1 MAVVQPPA
9 SGTTTAPPWQ
19 VLGSLLHELPGLVSD
34 RVYLLSLEIK
44 RAGIATAHIVAL
56 TLGAAILLATA
67 WLALWAGVIVGLMQN
82 GVHWA
87 WVFGGVLLVNG
98 GAAAWALLRVKQ
110 LAPLLGLPATL
121 RHLTLAREPAPPPSS
136 AGAASLAAAPTS
148 VGQNGAF
155 AGASATPTARS
166 SEALATFV
174 TGAHG

>member
-34 RVYLLSLEIK
+34 RVHLLSLEIK

-121 RHLTLAREPAPPPSS
+121 RHLTLAREPAPPSS
-136 AGAASLAAAPTS
+136 AGAASLAAAPTP

-155 AGASATPTARS
+155 AGASATATARS

>member
-34 RVYLLSLEIK
+34 RVHLLSLEIK

-82 GVHWA
+82 GVHWT

-110 LAPLLGLPATL
+110 FAPLLGLPATL
-121 RHLTLAREPAPPPSS
+121 RHLTLAREPAPPSS
-136 AGAASLAAAPTS
+136 AGAASLAAAPAA

-155 AGASATPTARS
+155 AGASATATARS
-166 SEALATFV
+166 SEASATSV

>member
-19 VLGSLLHELPGLVSD
+19 VLGDLLHELPGLVSD
-34 RVYLLSLEIK
+34 RVHLLSLEIK

-98 GAAAWALLRVKQ
+98 GAAAWTLLRVKQ

-121 RHLTLAREPAPPPSS
+121 RHLTLAREPAPSSS
-136 AGAASLAAAPTS
+136 AGAAPLAAAPAS

-155 AGASATPTARS
+155 AGVSATATARS
-166 SEALATFV
+166 SEASATSV
-174 TGAHG
+174 TAAHG

>member
-9 SGTTTAPPWQ
+9 SGITTAPPWQ
-19 VLGSLLHELPGLVSD
+19 VLGDLLHELPGLVSD
-34 RVYLLSLEIK
+34 RVHLLSLEIK

-98 GAAAWALLRVKQ
+98 GAAAWTLLRVKQ

-121 RHLTLAREPAPPPSS
+121 RHLTLAREPAPSSS
-136 AGAASLAAAPTS
+136 AGAASLAAAPAS

-155 AGASATPTARS
+155 AGVSATATARS
-166 SEALATFV
+166 SEASATSV
-174 TGAHG
+174 TAAHG